1 MPAHGLDNAYN
12 ATLQQEAVNAPR
24 AESIFGGSNAEDDDQ
39 QTFMKAKRKVEVLHR
54 AKRLEK

>member
-12 ATLQQEAVNAPR
+12 ATLQQEAINAP
-24 AESIFGGSNAEDDDQ
+24 AESIFGGSNQEDDDQ
-39 QTFMKAKRKVEVLHR
+39 LTFIRAKRKVEVLHR